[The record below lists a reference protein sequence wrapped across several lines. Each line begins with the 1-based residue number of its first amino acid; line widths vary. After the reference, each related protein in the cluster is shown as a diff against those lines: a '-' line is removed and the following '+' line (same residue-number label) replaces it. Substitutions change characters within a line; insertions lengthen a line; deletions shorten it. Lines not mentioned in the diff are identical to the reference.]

1 MDILYLVDRLE
12 NFVSS
17 GQRIPLVNQ
26 VILKENE
33 LLAILDQM
41 RAAIPAELTQA
52 QRIVQDKERILAQA
66 QADAAALLSHAQ
78 QEAER
83 TLSQDGLRYSSEER
97 AHEMMRRATEQAQL
111 IVRRAEEQTTQLRR
125 EADGYATETL
135 RNLRE
140 HLTDIE
146 TDLGRTILSI
156 EKGLES
162 LTIQPSDPE
171 EIDEEL
177 VAEDIASMAM
187 QETPPSSH
195 VHMPVPA
202 QPRPSSLAV
211 DTMGMGPFY

>member
-1 MDILYLVDRLE
+1 MDILYLIDRLE
-12 NFVSS
+12 NFIAG

-26 VILKENE
+26 VILKESE
-33 LLAILDQM
+33 LLTILDQM
-41 RAAIPAELTQA
+41 RTAIPAELKQA
-52 QRIVQDKERILAQA
+52 QRIIQDKERILAQA
-66 QADAAALLSHAQ
+66 QADAASLLSRAQ
-78 QEAER
+78 EEAER
-83 TLSQDGLRYSSEER
+83 TLNQDNLRHAAEDR

-111 IVRRAEEQTTQLRR
+111 VIRRAEEQTTQLRR

-162 LTIQPSDPE
+162 LTLQPGDPE

-177 VAEDIASMAM
+177 VAEGIESIDTQGM
-187 QETPPSSH
+187 PPPNVSS
-195 VHMPVPA
+195 PDKPLPA
-202 QPRPSSLAV
+202 QPRRSSLAA
-211 DTMGMGPFY
+211 DTMGYS

>member
-12 NFVSS
+12 NFISN

-26 VILKENE
+26 VILKESE
-33 LLAILDQM
+33 LLAILDEM
-41 RAAIPAELTQA
+41 RTCIPTELEQA
-52 QRIVQDKERILAQA
+52 KRVVEDKERILAQA
-66 QADAAALLSHAQ
+66 QADATAIISRAH
-78 QEAER
+78 EEVER
-83 TLSQDGLRYSSEER
+83 ILSQDNVLLLSQGR

-162 LTIQPSDPE
+162 LTLQPIDPE

-177 VAEDIASMAM
+177 VADDIESVDTQAVPPAS
-187 QETPPSSH
+187 
-195 VHMPVPA
+195 
-202 QPRPSSLAV
+202 QPRRSSLAA
-211 DTMGMGPFY
+211 DTMGTGPFY

>member
-12 NFVSS
+12 NFISN

-26 VILKENE
+26 VILKESE
-33 LLAILDQM
+33 LLAILEEM
-41 RAAIPAELTQA
+41 RTFIPAELEQA
-52 QRIVQDKERILAQA
+52 QRIIQDKERVLAQA
-66 QADAAALLSHAQ
+66 QADATTILSRARE
-78 QEAER
+78 EAER
-83 TLSQDGLRYSSEER
+83 TLSEDNLLQLSQER

-111 IVRRAEEQTTQLRR
+111 IVRRAEEHTMQLRR

-156 EKGLES
+156 EKGLET
-162 LTIQPSDPE
+162 LTLEPSDPE

-177 VAEDIASMAM
+177 VEDGIESM
-187 QETPPSSH
+187 ETQGIPPSG
-195 VHMPVPA
+195 PP
-202 QPRPSSLAV
+202 QPRRV
-211 DTMGMGPFY
+211 DAMGTDPFY

>member
-12 NFVSS
+12 NFISN

-26 VILKENE
+26 VILKESE
-33 LLAILDQM
+33 LLAILGEM
-41 RAAIPAELTQA
+41 RTCIPAELEQA
-52 QRIVQDKERILAQA
+52 KRVVEDKERIIAQA
-66 QADAAALLSHAQ
+66 QADATAIISRAQ
-78 QEAER
+78 EEVER
-83 TLSQDGLRYSSEER
+83 TLSHDNVLQLSQGR
-97 AHEMMRRATEQAQL
+97 AHEMMRLATEQAQL
-111 IVRRAEEQTTQLRR
+111 IIRRAEEQTTQLRR

-162 LTIQPSDPE
+162 LTLQPGDPE

-177 VAEDIASMAM
+177 VAEDIESIDT
-187 QETPPSSH
+187 QTVPPA
-195 VHMPVPA
+195 P
-202 QPRPSSLAV
+202 QPRRSSLAV
-211 DTMGMGPFY
+211 DTMGTGPFY

>member
-12 NFVSS
+12 NFISN

-26 VILKENE
+26 VILKESE
-33 LLAILDQM
+33 LLTILGEM
-41 RAAIPAELTQA
+41 RTSIPAELKEA
-52 QRIVQDKERILAQA
+52 QRIIQNKEDILAQA
-66 QADAAALLSHAQ
+66 QADATTIISRAH
-78 QEAER
+78 QEAKR
-83 TLSQDGLRYSSEER
+83 TVSQDSLLHLSEER

-111 IVRRAEEQTTQLRR
+111 IVGRAEEQTRELRR

-140 HLTDIE
+140 HLSDIE

-162 LTIQPSDPE
+162 LTLQPGDPE

-177 VAEDIASMAM
+177 VAEGIELLDTQAM
-187 QETPPSSH
+187 PPSGIQS
-195 VHMPVPA
+195 PP
-202 QPRPSSLAV
+202 QPRRSSLAA
-211 DTMGMGPFY
+211 DTMGY

>member
-1 MDILYLVDRLE
+1 MDILYLIDRLG
-12 NFVSS
+12 NYISN

-26 VILKENE
+26 VILKEGE
-33 LLAILDQM
+33 LLAILDEM
-41 RAAIPAELTQA
+41 RTCVPAELKQA
-52 QRIVQDKERILAQA
+52 QRVIQEKERILAQA
-66 QADAAALLSHAQ
+66 QADATAIVARARE
-78 QEAER
+78 EAER
-83 TLSQDGLRYSSEER
+83 MLGQDNLVHLSEER

-125 EADGYATETL
+125 EADGYAMETL

-162 LTIQPSDPE
+162 LTQQPDGVG

-177 VAEDIASMAM
+177 VADDIEAIPT
-187 QETPPSSH
+187 QEQIGSSEMS
-195 VHMPVPA
+195 VQ
-202 QPRPSSLAV
+202 QPRRSALAA
-211 DTMGMGPFY
+211 DTMGGGPLY

>member
-12 NFVSS
+12 NFISN

-26 VILKENE
+26 VILKESE
-33 LLAILDQM
+33 LLAILDEM
-41 RAAIPAELTQA
+41 RTCIPTELEQA
-52 QRIVQDKERILAQA
+52 KRVVEDKERIIAQA
-66 QADAAALLSHAQ
+66 QADATALISRAH
-78 QEAER
+78 EEVER
-83 TLSQDGLRYSSEER
+83 TLSHDNMLQLSQGR
-97 AHEMMRRATEQAQL
+97 AHEMMRLATEQAQL

-162 LTIQPSDPE
+162 LTLQPIDPE

-177 VAEDIASMAM
+177 VADDIGSIDTQAVPPAS
-187 QETPPSSH
+187 
-195 VHMPVPA
+195 
-202 QPRPSSLAV
+202 QPRRSSLAA
-211 DTMGMGPFY
+211 DTMGTGPFY